1 MATHGA
7 MKARRIARNAAA
19 VVGIELL
26 AAAQGVDF
34 HAPLR
39 SSPVLEAVRAAIRAR
54 VPHHSADRYLADELA
69 WAAEQVL
76 EGALPAEAGKALFE

>member
-7 MKARRIARNAAA
+7 MKATRIAANAAG

-26 AAAQGVDF
+26 TAIQGIDF

-39 SSPVLEAVRAAIRAR
+39 TSPSLNQVVRQVRSR
-54 VPHHSADRYLADELA
+54 FPHYEQDRYLADELA
-69 WAAEQVL
+69 WAKQAVLSGSLSAEPLRSFV
-76 EGALPAEAGKALFE
+76 